1 MIRTAVVT
9 LAATLLA
16 NVAFAQAPKPTPA
29 PTMTAPATAMPK
41 PAATTPAAT
50 TPPAGTPSST
60 TTSTAT
66 KPPASST
73 RFTDEAAAKEHCP
86 TDTVV
91 WMNTSSKVYHLAG
104 TSLYGKTKKGAY
116 SCQKDADQSG
126 FHVAK
131 GEVAAKH

>member
-41 PAATTPAAT
+41 PAATTP
-50 TPPAGTPSST
+50 
-60 TTSTAT
+60 TAT